1 MSDSTVSGQVLLI
14 EPVRSFGQSGF
25 RKRLVVIQQARG
37 KTTNYVPLD
46 FVGDA
51 CSSVDDLR
59 EGDVIRVTYRL
70 SGRRWQ
76 RDETAEVRYFLSV
89 EALSFDFVE
98 DARPPA
104 RPSGG
109 SERRGTRNAQ
119 TADSPF

>member
-1 MSDSTVSGQVLLI
+1 MSESTVSGQVLLI

-25 RKRLVVIQQARG
+25 RKRTVVLQQARG

-51 CSSVDDLR
+51 CNSVDDLR
-59 EGDVIRVTYRL
+59 EGDVIRVNYRL

-76 RDETAEVRYFLSV
+76 RDESTEVRYFLSV

-98 DARPPA
+98 DTRPAARPA
-104 RPSGG
+104 GG
-109 SERRGTRNAQ
+109 SERRGNRNAQ
-119 TADSPF
+119 AAEASF